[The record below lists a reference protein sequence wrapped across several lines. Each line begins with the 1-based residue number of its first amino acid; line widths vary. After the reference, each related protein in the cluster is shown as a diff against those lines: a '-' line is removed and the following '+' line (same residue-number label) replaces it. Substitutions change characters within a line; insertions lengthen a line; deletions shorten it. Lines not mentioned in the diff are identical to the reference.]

1 MDSNNID
8 QFMAPCTR
16 DSIDEPT
23 DERTNINERRL
34 SFARWFMECL
44 YVEETVRM
52 SDAWRMPPPFYNSP
66 SKESVLLGLESMA
79 YVEGSTT
86 SNVVSI

>member
-1 MDSNNID
+1 
-8 QFMAPCTR
+8 
-16 DSIDEPT
+16 
-23 DERTNINERRL
+23 
-34 SFARWFMECL
+34 MECL